1 MITDTNYYQISGWM
15 INRLNLKGNELQA
28 YAIIYGFTQ
37 DGQNW
42 YTGSLAYLSD
52 WLNCS
57 SRTCINILASL
68 VEKGLLLKESWTEKG
83 VPYTRYRANMDK
95 LFFLEKAQKAQKAK
109 KEAPPKPA
117 PPELT
122 QELFPAENKEA
133 EPKNSDIFEEYAGN
147 DLALLTKLREF
158 EKARELNK
166 AKMTDLAKVGLV
178 SKLKRAFNSNSERI
192 EALEEAMI
200 NGWKSVYPEKGITK
214 AAPAKNYNYDYSN
227 TGLKEGVDYL

>member
-28 YAIIYGFTQ
+28 YAIIYGFSQ

-57 SRTCINILASL
+57 IRTCINVLASL

-83 VPYTRYRANMDK
+83 VPYTRYRANMAK
-95 LFFLEKAQKAQKAK
+95 LDFLAQTQKAK
-109 KEAPPKPA
+109 KKAPPKPA
-117 PPELT
+117 PPEPT

-178 SKLKRAFNSNSERI
+178 SKLKRVFSSNEERI
-192 EALEEAMI
+192 EALNEAII
-200 NGWKSVYPEKGITK
+200 NGWKSVFPEKGRAK
-214 AAPAKNYNYDYSN
+214 FAPAKNYNYDYSN

>member
-28 YAIIYGFTQ
+28 YAIIYGFSQ

-42 YTGSLAYLSD
+42 YIGSLAYLSD

-57 SRTCINILASL
+57 SRTCINVLASL
-68 VEKGLLLKESWTEKG
+68 VDKGLLLKESWTEKG

-95 LFFLEKAQKAQKAK
+95 LFFLEKAQKAK

-117 PPELT
+117 PPEPA

-133 EPKNSDIFEEYAGN
+133 EPKISDIFEEYAGA
-147 DLALLTKLREF
+147 DLVLLAKLREF

-166 AKMTDLAKVGLV
+166 AKMTDLAKIGLV

-200 NGWKSVYPEKGITK
+200 NGWKSVYPEKGRTK

-227 TGLKEGVDYL
+227 KGLKEGVDYL

>member
-57 SRTCINILASL
+57 SRTCINVLASL

-95 LFFLEKAQKAQKAK
+95 LFFLEKAQRAK

-117 PPELT
+117 PPEPT
-122 QELFPAENKEA
+122 QELFPAEDKGEV
-133 EPKNSDIFEEYAGN
+133 EPKYSDVFEEYAK
-147 DLALLTKLREF
+147 DDPALLAKLREF

-166 AKMTDLAKVGLV
+166 AKMSDLAKVGLV
-178 SKLKRAFNSNSERI
+178 SKLKRVFNSNSERI

-200 NGWKSVYPEKGITK
+200 NGWKSVYPEKDRAK
-214 AAPAKNYNYDYSN
+214 FAPAKNYNYDYSN
-227 TGLKEGVDYL
+227 KGLKEGVDYL

>member
-57 SRTCINILASL
+57 SRTCINVLASL

-83 VPYTRYRANMDK
+83 VPYTRYRANMAK
-95 LFFLEKAQKAQKAK
+95 LDFLAQTQKAK
-109 KEAPPKPA
+109 KKAPPKPA
-117 PPELT
+117 PAP
-122 QELFPAENKEA
+122 ELFPAEDKGEV
-133 EPKNSDIFEEYAGN
+133 EPKYSDIFEEYAK
-147 DLALLTKLREF
+147 DDPALLAKLREF

-178 SKLKRAFNSNSERI
+178 GKLKRVFSSNEERI
-192 EALEEAMI
+192 EALNEAII
-200 NGWKSVYPEKGITK
+200 NGWKSVFPEKGRAK

>member
-57 SRTCINILASL
+57 SRTCINVLASL

-83 VPYTRYRANMDK
+83 VPYTRYRANMAK
-95 LFFLEKAQKAQKAK
+95 LDFLAQTQKAK
-109 KEAPPKPA
+109 KKAPPKSA
-117 PPELT
+117 PPEST

-133 EPKNSDIFEEYAGN
+133 EPKNSDIFEEYAGT
-147 DLALLTKLREF
+147 DLALLAKLREF

-200 NGWKSVYPEKGITK
+200 NGWKSVYPENGRTK

-227 TGLKEGVDYL
+227 KGLKEGVDYL

>member
-57 SRTCINILASL
+57 SRTCINVLASL

-83 VPYTRYRANMDK
+83 VPCTRYRANMAK
-95 LFFLEKAQKAQKAK
+95 LDFLAQTQKAK
-109 KEAPPKPA
+109 KKAPPKSA
-117 PPELT
+117 PPEST

-133 EPKNSDIFEEYAGN
+133 EPKNSDIFEEYAGA

-200 NGWKSVYPEKGITK
+200 NGWKSVYPEKGGAK
-214 AAPAKNYNYDYSN
+214 FAPAKNYNYDYSN